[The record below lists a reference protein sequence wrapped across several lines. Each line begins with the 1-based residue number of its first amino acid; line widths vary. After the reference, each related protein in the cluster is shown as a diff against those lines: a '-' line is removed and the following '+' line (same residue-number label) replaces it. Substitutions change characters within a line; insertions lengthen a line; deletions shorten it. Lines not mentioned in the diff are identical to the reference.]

1 MLSVTKKLHTSLLYA
16 KLMKKRG
23 GSCGLFLSILLGLI
37 CSAFVAGS
45 AFILQW
51 LSLSGALAAA
61 LSGTIIIALGPWF
74 SIF

>member
-1 MLSVTKKLHTSLLYA
+1 MVFFYQ
-16 KLMKKRG
+16 
-23 GSCGLFLSILLGLI
+23 FLLGLI

>member
-1 MLSVTKKLHTSLLYA
+1 MVFFYQ
-16 KLMKKRG
+16 
-23 GSCGLFLSILLGLI
+23 FLLGLI

-74 SIF
+74 SIFLVGFFLPALGSSIT